1 MAAFKVVDEGGK
13 IEALPMWVSRD
24 IDHGEPAVVANGI
37 VFTFGSGDFTQQASP
52 DKGLNFDSSIRA
64 KQANHVT
71 LYALDA
77 QTGKELYSSKDIIP
91 TFNHFS
97 GVSVA
102 NGHVYISSY
111 DGVLYCFGLKP

>member
-1 MAAFKVVDEGGK
+1 
-13 IEALPMWVSRD
+13 
-24 IDHGEPAVVANGI
+24 VVANGI